1 MRLRP
6 LTAAYTRFKSALGHP
21 DKRHLREDTQTMYM
35 NEYDLDFAVERF
47 SNCAL
52 RRYRV
57 ACVVRALAD
66 WTDRNSDGWAYW
78 PKPARAAKRLME
90 LLSSADRWDPA
101 DVPESEVQRALIP
114 VKAFLTRQG
123 TTFEAMMSE

>member
-1 MRLRP
+1 MMFYNEWDIDMALQRFGGGDTLYLHRAAIVLDRLARW
-6 LTAAYTRFKSALGHP
+6 A
-21 DKRHLREDTQTMYM
+21 
-35 NEYDLDFAVERF
+35 
-47 SNCAL
+47 
-52 RRYRV
+52 
-57 ACVVRALAD
+57 
-66 WTDRNSDGWAYW
+66 DRNSDGWAYW